1 MVVKPA
7 DGLESCDVNSSKMAA
22 DLQRSSLSVDGQKS
36 AITGLQTGRITAD
49 CLEGLKFFIENTNWY
64 LPASLSVMKK
74 PMFLYLGENL

>member
-36 AITGLQTGRITAD
+36 TITGLQTDRITAD
-49 CLEGLKFFIENTNWY
+49 CLEGLKTDAKRRQFFIENTNCY
-64 LPASLSVMKK
+64 LPV
-74 PMFLYLGENL
+74 

>member
-36 AITGLQTGRITAD
+36 AITGLQMGRITTD
-49 CLEGLKFFIENTNWY
+49 CLKGLKTDAERRQFFIENTNWY
-64 LPASLSVMKK
+64 LPI
-74 PMFLYLGENL
+74 